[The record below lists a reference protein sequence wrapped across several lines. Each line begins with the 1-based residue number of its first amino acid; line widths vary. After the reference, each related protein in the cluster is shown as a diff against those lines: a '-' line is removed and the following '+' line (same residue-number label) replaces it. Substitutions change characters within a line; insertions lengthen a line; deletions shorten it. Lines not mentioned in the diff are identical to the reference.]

1 MKKKNQI
8 LTTKDITL
16 IALLTTL
23 LFIQEQAL
31 SFIPNVQLTVF
42 LLVLFSKKFG
52 LLKTVIISSIH
63 VILDNLVMGSFN
75 LIFVPF
81 MLLGW
86 LIIPISLNT
95 VFKKV
100 NSNIFLAL
108 LGVLFSFGY
117 CWIYI
122 IPNCI
127 ILQVD
132 FTTYFLA
139 DLIWEVLLASSSFI
153 TILLLYNPCSSA
165 LDKVLKKEISN

>member
-100 NSNIFLAL
+100 NSNIFLA
-108 LGVLFSFGY
+108 VLFSFGY